1 MSPPT
6 GLAPALLQGRRRH
19 DRLATACT
27 CLRPGC
33 LHYGGLLRRPP
44 DVLHTLLA
52 SLRATRAAAAELRNS
67 LPPRS
72 LPSQP
77 TLPLLL
83 PFPSPVL
90 AVVPGNPL
98 DDVKLLVGTVAS
110 LLRGNALRS
119 GKGVNVSFGSK
130 SNEEKVIVG

>member
-1 MSPPT
+1 M
-6 GLAPALLQGRRRH
+6 
-19 DRLATACT
+19 
-27 CLRPGC
+27 
-33 LHYGGLLRRPP
+33 
-44 DVLHTLLA
+44 A
-52 SLRATRAAAAELRNS
+52 SLRATRAAAAELGNS

-72 LPSQP
+72 LPS
-77 TLPLLL
+77 LPLLL
-83 PFPSPVL
+83 PFPSLVL